1 MRISKTVLLLIGL
14 PIAALYWVQNTPGME
29 EKISKTFSRAELF
42 EVKFKDKE
50 KQKEYENNKVPLFQ
64 SSQSEKADK
73 VQNKSEN

>member
-1 MRISKTVLLLIGL
+1 
-14 PIAALYWVQNTPGME
+14 ME

-50 KQKEYENNKVPLFQ
+50 KQKEYENNKAPLFQ